1 MEKID
6 FSVKKAEKSGK
17 HHTILITDRLCDETV
32 LRKIV
37 NVFSIY
43 RLLIFEKLRNPEM
56 VYLVHWNYLKSVFIV
71 FFSKYCDI
79 RRFKFRNCQFSLT

>member
-17 HHTILITDRLCDETV
+17 AHTILITDCLCGEIM
-32 LRKIV
+32 LREIV
-37 NVFSIY
+37 NVLSMC
-43 RLLIFEKLRNPEM
+43 RLLIFEKLLNHEI
-56 VYLVHWNYLKSVFIV
+56 VYLVHWIYLKSVFIV
-71 FFSKYCDI
+71 FFSKYCYI